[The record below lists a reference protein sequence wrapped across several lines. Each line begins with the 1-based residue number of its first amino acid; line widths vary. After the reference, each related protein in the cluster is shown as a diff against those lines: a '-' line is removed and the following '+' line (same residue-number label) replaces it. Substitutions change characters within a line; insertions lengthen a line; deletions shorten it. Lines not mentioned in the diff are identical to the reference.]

1 MYDVPPAADQA
12 EMLGEAMIRVTSG
25 AVGRPRLAVSEW
37 RRRCEAS
44 LRASRAR
51 R

>member
-1 MYDVPPAADQA
+1 VLAYEVPKALPMQEVAD
-12 EMLGEAMIRVTSG
+12 AMVRMT
-25 AVGRPRLAVSEW
+25 GRLSVHEW

-51 R
+51 RAGR